1 MLAYDGSICCHL
13 MLRTTQQS
21 VSTGSQYSD
30 NRNTQIVGLSEI
42 LIFWFSG
49 SLISQSF
56 LIVWYGLPTMLT
68 IGVQAMA
75 FFVISQ
81 IYSLD
86 IWVFSIEVANCT
98 VAVDAQVQLLC
109 YPRGSFYPISPV
121 PPTKYTR
128 ITRSDFRLCLTCK
141 SHSQASL
148 CPCTI
153 IPISIRN

>member
-1 MLAYDGSICCHL
+1 MAVSAAISCPAMAG
-13 MLRTTQQS
+13 QS
-21 VSTGSQYSD
+21 VSTGSFGYAQDLKIPFVTS
-30 NRNTQIVGLSEI
+30 R
-42 LIFWFSG
+42 
-49 SLISQSF
+49 
-56 LIVWYGLPTMLT
+56 LPTMLT
-68 IGVQAMA
+68 IGVQTMA

-81 IYSLD
+81 IYFLD

-128 ITRSDFRLCLTCK
+128 ITRSDFRLCLTCV

>member
-13 MLRTTQQS
+13 SLDLIFNKYRTS
-21 VSTGSQYSD
+21 VSTGSSASW
-30 NRNTQIVGLSEI
+30 RR
-42 LIFWFSG
+42 
-49 SLISQSF
+49 
-56 LIVWYGLPTMLT
+56 LPTMLT
-68 IGVQAMA
+68 LIVQVKA

-81 IYSLD
+81 IYFLD

-128 ITRSDFRLCLTCK
+128 ITRSDFRLCLTCV